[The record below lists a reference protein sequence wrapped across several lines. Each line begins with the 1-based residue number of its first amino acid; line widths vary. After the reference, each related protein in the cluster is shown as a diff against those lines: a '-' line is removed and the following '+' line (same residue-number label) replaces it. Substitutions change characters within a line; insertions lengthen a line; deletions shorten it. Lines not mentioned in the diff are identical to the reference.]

1 MHDDGWYPLH
11 TAALTG
17 DFEIVKL
24 IVSHPGVDL
33 GKVDIYNY
41 NPGPTPEEFRV
52 RAEQLSPALK
62 TVKVKNATALHYAC
76 MAGNM
81 DIIKLLIDKGA
92 SPGQGDWK
100 GRMPMEYFDDQ
111 HVEEMKEFHEIYKKW
126 LERKEAMEDVTTGVL
141 ERKIRKR
148 DYEGFER
155 WDFTLMFSYW
165 L

>member
-1 MHDDGWYPLH
+1 MLNPCYVHGTTHVHGYVH
-11 TAALTG
+11 ACSCM
-17 DFEIVKL
+17 FVHVKFWL
-24 IVSHPGVDL
+24 P
-33 GKVDIYNY
+33 
-41 NPGPTPEEFRV
+41 PEECRV
-52 RAEQLSPALK
+52 RAEQLSPVLK

-155 WDFTLMFSYW
+155 
-165 L
+165 